1 MNRWLVIIRFEL
13 KNLLTHPGVAL
24 AVVLVLAAGFY
35 SLYYGRAEIE
45 EQRGIVARF
54 PQMQGEI
61 DSSYLKARF
70 GKKEAVGRVAYYL
83 TQPTGHQP
91 GPWSPL
97 SLGVRDLH
105 PSVLGV
111 RLLGLESQLYDS
123 GFTNPTHS
131 LYGNFDL
138 GFVFIILLP
147 LWIIGLGY
155 NLISAEE
162 EGGTLRL
169 LCATVIPLGWLVFFK
184 WLIRLALVSAVALT
198 LLVAGF
204 LYNGLALASLGPWAG
219 VTLGYIAFWFALVAL
234 VVALRLNSALNAA
247 VLLAAWLV
255 LTVVAPASLNLATQA
270 LLPVPYGFEIALR
283 QRQVTHGGWDLPKEE
298 TFAAV
303 RERHA
308 EEWAACPTVTDRY
321 TWAWYF
327 AMHQVGDDSVADLAS
342 TYRQRLRERQLWAER
357 TSLLSAPVNAQL
369 LFDRLARTDLG
380 TQLDYLDN
388 IRRAHQH
395 LKDVF
400 YPLIFRETE
409 LSPADTTAL
418 RESIQPWV
426 FTPPDDA
433 ADVGL
438 GLIILLGSALAML
451 LFCPLLFKVRS
462 RA

>member
-1 MNRWLVIIRFEL
+1 MNRWVTIVRFEL

-24 AVVLVLAAGFY
+24 AVVLVLLAGLY
-35 SLYYGRAEIE
+35 SLYYGRTEIE
-45 EQRGIVARF
+45 EQRGIVTRF
-54 PQMQGEI
+54 PAMQGEI

-70 GKKEAVGRVAYYL
+70 GKKEAAGRVAYYV

-91 GPWSPL
+91 GPWAPL

-169 LCATVIPLGWLVFFK
+169 LSSTLIPLGWLVCLK
-184 WLIRLALVSAVALT
+184 WAIRLALVSAVAVS
-198 LLVAGF
+198 LLLAGF
-204 LYNGLALASLGPWAG
+204 VYNGLPLVSAGPWLA
-219 VTLGYIAFWFALVAL
+219 VTLAYIVFWFALVAL
-234 VVALRLNSALNAA
+234 VVACRANSALNAA
-247 VLLAAWLV
+247 ALLAAWLV

-270 LLPVPYGFEIALR
+270 LLPVPYGFEISLR

-308 EEWAACPTVTDRY
+308 EEWATCPTVTDRY

-327 AMHQVGDDSVADLAS
+327 AMHQVGDDAVADLSS
-342 TYRQRLRERQLWAER
+342 TYRQRLRDRQLWAER
-357 TSLLSAPVNAQL
+357 SSLLAAPVNAQL
-369 LFDRLARTDLG
+369 MFDRLARTDLG
-380 TQLDYLDN
+380 TQLDYLDSV
-388 IRRAHQH
+388 RQAHQH

-400 YPLIFRETE
+400 YPLIFSETE
-409 LSPADTTAL
+409 LSPADTAAL
-418 RESIQPWV
+418 RESIRPWV
-426 FTPPDDA
+426 FTPSDQA
-433 ADVGL
+433 AEVGL
-438 GLIILLGSALAML
+438 GLLVLCGSALAML
-451 LFCPLLFKVRS
+451 LLCPLLYQTRS